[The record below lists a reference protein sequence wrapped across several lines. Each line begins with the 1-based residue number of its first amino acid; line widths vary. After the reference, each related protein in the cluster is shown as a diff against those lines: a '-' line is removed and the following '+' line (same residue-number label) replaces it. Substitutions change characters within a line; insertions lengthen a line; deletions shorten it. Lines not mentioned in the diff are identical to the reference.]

1 MPSKEEI
8 LDAKAQ
14 AVEVCRSTLK
24 KVEAEIANGTISED
38 DAPAL
43 LKMAQDQVNRAEEV
57 YLALVVANHE

>member
-24 KVEAEIANGTISED
+24 KVEAEIANGT
-38 DAPAL
+38 
-43 LKMAQDQVNRAEEV
+43 MAQDQVNRAEEV